1 MERLGRE
8 VRVLQKP
15 RKTEVTAVR
24 CDICNEEFANSVELE
39 KHMEREHPM
48 GDGDEKL
55 EKPDNMR
62 EEIQQAPVAP
72 GSNQ

>member
-1 MERLGRE
+1 M
-8 VRVLQKP
+8 
-15 RKTEVTAVR
+15 R
-24 CDICNEEFANSVELE
+24 CDICDEEFANSIELE

-48 GDGDEKL
+48 GDDDEKL